1 MDGYGTMTWTDG
13 KKYEG
18 EYKND
23 QKHGF
28 GTFYWGDGRF
38 YSG

>member
-1 MDGYGTMTWTDG
+1 MDGYGTMTWNDG

>member
-1 MDGYGTMTWTDG
+1 MIWADG

-28 GTFYWGDGRF
+28 GKFYWGDGRI